1 MNVRDRLTSLSSD
14 LRALG
19 YDAED
24 IAGCVRVRLPLWCSV
39 TFESGPDRIRFVPR
53 FGFSSRDGA
62 VRANFLMFTLLVGLS
77 MVVPVAT
84 GLAAFAPVTTGLAA
98 SYLVVLL
105 GDIVRY
111 ILTESAMNAAR
122 VLIVSKA
129 AA

>member
-1 MNVRDRLTSLSSD
+1 MNVREGVASLSGD

-39 TFESGPDRIRFVPR
+39 TFECGPDRIRFLPR
-53 FGFSSRDGA
+53 FGFSSRDRTVQG
-62 VRANFLMFTLLVGLS
+62 NFLMFTLLVGLS
-77 MVVPVAT
+77 LFVPVLA
-84 GLAAFAPVTTGLAA
+84 GLAAAW
-98 SYLVVLL
+98 LVVLL
-105 GDIVRY
+105 GDVVRY

-122 VLIVSKA
+122 VVIVSRA